1 MTERRDPGPGR
12 VAVLVLLAAALV
24 LAVLPH
30 PVRAATSSLT
40 IQGTAPPPIEPN
52 ASAVVPL
59 TVVYEYEGD
68 GSSDGEV
75 RISAAVAVAT
85 GDRDVFTATVSPSQ
99 RTVPVDDEERRAT
112 ARFDLTVEVAPDAA
126 AFQQGTITVTATAD
140 ESGDVEGSQ
149 TQREVAATVAYVPGF
164 LLEPARDRFELSDGV
179 NRVELRGVNRG
190 NARVEVQI
198 ELVSEPVGVQVA
210 TPARTTVSHEPGS
223 NGTTFRLTVL
233 KDDQTSVEDR
243 SIVLRA
249 RYWAQ
254 GRTDTQEV
262 SGDVAVALADAGGL
276 PVALLAVAGV
286 AAVAG
291 GVAVWWWKF
300 K

>member
-1 MTERRDPGPGR
+1 MTARRGPAR
-12 VAVLVLLAAALV
+12 VAVLVLMAAVLV

-30 PVRAATSSLT
+30 PARAATSSLT
-40 IQGTAPPPIEPN
+40 IQGTPPAPIEPG

-75 RISAAVAVAT
+75 RISAVVAVAT
-85 GDRDVFTATVSPSQ
+85 GDRDVFTATVSPTQ
-99 RTVPVDDEERRAT
+99 RTVPVDDQERRAT
-112 ARFDLTVEVAPDAA
+112 ARFDLTIEVAPDAA
-126 AFQQGTITVTATAD
+126 AFRQSTLTVTATAD

-164 LLEPARDRFELSDGV
+164 LLEPGRDRFELSDGV
-179 NRVELRGVNRG
+179 NRIELRGVNRG
-190 NARVEVQI
+190 NARVEVQLEI
-198 ELVSEPVGVQVA
+198 VSEPVGVQVA

-243 SIVLRA
+243 SIVIRA

-262 SGDVAVALADAGGL
+262 TGDVAVHLADAGGV
-276 PVALLAVAGV
+276 PVTLLAVAGV
-286 AAVAG
+286 AAAG
-291 GVAVWWWKF
+291 AVGVWWWKF
-300 K
+300 R